1 MQVTGGP
8 NSHPSFFS
16 ARRQRGLRVALTA
29 TALISLGIAQHAPA
43 QVAFVAGQ
51 SGAAVAIPLG
61 KSQLVRAARPFSR
74 AMIGNQ
80 EIADVLPINGDT
92 VYVLGKK
99 LGSTNLTLYDRSNN
113 LVAVVDVMVGPD
125 AASLQ
130 RLLGSLL
137 PGEPIQVRAAN
148 DSLLIE
154 GTVSNAVMADRAAR
168 VADSYAPGK
177 VINLLGLNSPQQVL
191 LEVRFSEMRRGTVK
205 QLGIRTLSLSNSG
218 NFGSNTG
225 DVVPS
230 NNFGTIGGSFGIGP
244 VNINLALDALEEKG
258 LVTTLAQ
265 PNLIALSGET
275 ASFLAGGEF
284 PVPVAST
291 AGTTGSIPTI
301 TVEFKQFGVS
311 LAFTPTVLA
320 DGMVNLIVAP
330 EVSAIDPS
338 ASLILNGISIP
349 GLRTRRART
358 TLELRDG
365 QSFAIAGLVST
376 EFNNTARQ
384 VPLLADIPILGAL
397 FRSTSFNKAETEL
410 VITVT
415 PHLIRPVAPAALAL
429 PTDRVQPASEPDQ
442 FLLGKIEKAQGAK

>member
-1 MQVTGGP
+1 
-8 NSHPSFFS
+8 
-16 ARRQRGLRVALTA
+16 VA
-29 TALISLGIAQHAPA
+29 
-43 QVAFVAGQ
+43 V
-51 SGAAVAIPLG
+51 PLG
-61 KSQLVRAARPFSR
+61 KSQLVRAGRPFSR

-99 LGSTNLTLYDRSNN
+99 LGTTNLTLYDRGNN

-125 AASLQ
+125 AVALQ
-130 RLLGSLL
+130 RLLGNLL
-137 PGEPIQVRAAN
+137 PGEPIKVRAAN
-148 DSLLIE
+148 DSVLIE
-154 GTVSNAVMADRAAR
+154 GNVSNAVMADRAAR

-177 VINLLGLNSPQQVL
+177 VINLLALNSPQQVL

-225 DVVPS
+225 DVVPP
-230 NNFGTIGGSFGIGP
+230 NTFGTIGGSFGIGP

-284 PVPVAST
+284 PVPVSSST
-291 AGTTGSIPTI
+291 GTVGGIPTI
-301 TVEFKQFGVS
+301 SVEFKQFGVS
-311 LAFTPTVLA
+311 LSFTPTVLA

-330 EVSAIDPS
+330 EVSAIDPT
-338 ASLILNGISIP
+338 ASVVLGGISIP

-415 PHLIRPVAPAALAL
+415 PHLIRPVAPTVLAL
-429 PTDRVQPASEPDQ
+429 PTDRVQPALEPDQ
-442 FLLGKIEKAQGAK
+442 FLLGKIEKAQGSK